1 MTIQQYNEYG
11 KFLDDTLRLE
21 TYPIAVKF
29 FDNLEDIPK
38 NAIFPK
44 RDMGKHMAFLG
55 MSSRLSKNLTAIG

>member
-11 KFLDDTLRLE
+11 KFLESTLRLE

-38 NAIFPK
+38 DAILNK
-44 RDMGKHMAFLG
+44 MGQGSVVWCM
-55 MSSRLSKNLTAIG
+55 RLLM